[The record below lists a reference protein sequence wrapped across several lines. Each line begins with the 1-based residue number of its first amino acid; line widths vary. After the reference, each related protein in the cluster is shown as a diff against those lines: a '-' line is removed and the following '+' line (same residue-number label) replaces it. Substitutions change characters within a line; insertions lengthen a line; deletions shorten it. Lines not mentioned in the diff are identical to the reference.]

1 MYEATMMHDPH
12 DPRLLELAWDPN
24 LAIADAAAR
33 RMAPELLEQLEH
45 HPLTWI
51 RVIAAGALPLTSP
64 ALRRMTADRTWAV
77 RYLAQLRL
85 EPLPEYV
92 PQQLTMF

>member
-1 MYEATMMHDPH
+1 MMALDPS
-12 DPRLLELAWDPN
+12 DPRLLELARDPN

-64 ALRRMTADRTWAV
+64 ALRRMQRDPEWAV

-85 EPLPEYV
+85 EPLPEYE
-92 PQQLTMF
+92 PQQLALF